1 MATRYYY
8 SQASGANDGTSEA
21 NAFTDLQTAYNACSA
36 GDVLYCKKHSS
47 REGVKT
53 TNLSFNT
60 NNTTAPI
67 IIEGYGET
75 PGDGILYETASPLS
89 VVGEWNIV
97 KYFDVDKDDD
107 STANSFVDGCL
118 AYRCKF
124 KASYAFGQCL
134 VLNDASAIECACEGT
149 ITQTGD
155 DVLRCNRGCV
165 IGCYVQV
172 NYDGSDS
179 GDALEMSAGFR
190 ANTVIGNLIVGSGSI
205 GSGGPVY
212 GIRITSAAN
221 MAPPQVVA
229 YNTIVNFTDG
239 IREPNGIPNNRTG
252 SVHHYGNVIYDC
264 TNGINNNQGVNS
276 TTLGHISA
284 SNAFGNITSNQHTNI
299 GFIDS
304 AISLTESPFIDTT
317 HFALNNAPGGG
328 ALLKGKLNVPDK
340 TNPALTAARKFFDT
354 HGANTPNPL
363 QETSRSF

>member
-21 NAFTDLQTAYNACSA
+21 DAFTDLQTAYNACSG
-36 GDVLYCKKHSS
+36 GDVLYCKKGPS

-53 TNLSFNT
+53 TNLAFNT

-75 PGDGILYETASPLS
+75 PGDGILYETASPVNAL
-89 VVGEWNIV
+89 GEWNIV

-107 STANSFVDGCL
+107 STNNSFVDGCL

-124 KASYAFGQCL
+124 KTTYAFGKGL
-134 VLNDASAIECACEGT
+134 GIVDASAIECYVEG
-149 ITQTGD
+149 QCSASGD
-155 DVLRCNRGCV
+155 EVLSCNRACI
-165 IGCYVQV
+165 IGCYIQM
-172 NYDGSDS
+172 NFDGSDL
-179 GDALEMSAGFR
+179 GDAVEMQAGFR
-190 ANTVIGNLIVGSGSI
+190 ANTFINNVVVGNGSI

-212 GIRITSAAN
+212 GVRITSAAN

-229 YNTIVNFTDG
+229 NNTIVNFTDG
-239 IREPNGIPNNRTG
+239 IREPNGISNTRTG

-264 TNGINNNQGVNS
+264 TNGIKNNQGVNS

-284 SNAFGNITSNQHTNI
+284 SNAFGNITTAQHTNI

-304 AISLTESPFIDTT
+304 AISLTESPFVDTT

-328 ALLKGKLNVPDK
+328 ALLKGKLGIQDK
-340 TNPALTAARKFFDT
+340 TNPALTAAREFFDT
-354 HGANTPNPL
+354 HGANTPIPIK
-363 QETSRSF
+363 ETSRSF